1 MRRLTDQ
8 EILKLMKSDDTRGLE
23 EAMAKYSALVGS
35 IAAKMLDSPS
45 DCEEAVSDTFFKLW
59 RYRLVIDT
67 ERRSFKGFLCM
78 VAKSC
83 ASDKLRSL
91 NRIKR
96 QEVIPPEENDIGID
110 VDYED
115 AAAKRHNQR
124 LITDCVSSMPSPDR
138 EVFID
143 RYYFNMPIRDI
154 ALKEGL
160 KEKKVERILYK
171 GKLRLKEALIKG
183 GILL

>member
-115 AAAKRHNQR
+115 AAAKRQTAANRTHSR
-124 LITDCVSSMPSPDR
+124 RMITSSDR
-138 EVFID
+138 WQSQAS
-143 RYYFNMPIRDI
+143 NPTS
-154 ALKEGL
+154 
-160 KEKKVERILYK
+160 
-171 GKLRLKEALIKG
+171 
-183 GILL
+183 